1 MVTVHV
7 SYWARLPAHCL
18 SSFLLEVHFRNT
30 TTDDQNWSLQPWCRQ
45 IWLIWVVRLATPHQV
60 LGPLEL
66 CRVLGCKWSPYR
78 IRPSQTVSNNLRH
91 DCEKIFGHRSCHAD
105 NASIP
110 AINQCKESPR
120 HLLTYNQN
128 LQNGLSLFYF
138 SVFSYLKIMARD
150 STPVNL

>member
-1 MVTVHV
+1 MQKTEVASTWSWSIMEILHVNCTVVINRINFSLVALLDWVESSLHNWSKTTGELMVTVHV

-18 SSFLLEVHFRNT
+18 SSFLLEVHFGNT

-78 IRPSQTVSNNLRH
+78 TTARSWRWIGVS
-91 DCEKIFGHRSCHAD
+91 K
-105 NASIP
+105 
-110 AINQCKESPR
+110 KKK
-120 HLLTYNQN
+120 
-128 LQNGLSLFYF
+128 F
-138 SVFSYLKIMARD
+138 S
-150 STPVNL
+150 